1 MEMFR
6 HQDIAEKPEPQLGAQ
21 LCQRDDEFALEPLGI
36 ENRRAAISAGGQ
48 KVKIVFTV
56 ISGRL

>member
-1 MEMFR
+1 MLG
-6 HQDIAEKPEPQLGAQ
+6 HQDMAEQPESQFGAQ
-21 LCQRDDEFALEPLGI
+21 LCQGGDEFALEDLGI
-36 ENRRAAISAGGQ
+36 DNRRGAISAGGQ